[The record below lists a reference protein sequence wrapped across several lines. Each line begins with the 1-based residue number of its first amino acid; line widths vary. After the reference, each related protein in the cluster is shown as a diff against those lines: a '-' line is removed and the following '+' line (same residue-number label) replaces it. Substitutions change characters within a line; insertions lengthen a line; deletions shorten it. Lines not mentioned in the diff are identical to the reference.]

1 MRAEKYN
8 MFYYYDAYEI
18 EDANDIIFCNKFF
31 TGGNLIM
38 RTRKFLSILLLFV
51 CVVLLNS
58 SARFAYGG
66 VITLK
71 LLRTEAVI
79 LTTA

>member
-1 MRAEKYN
+1 
-8 MFYYYDAYEI
+8 
-18 EDANDIIFCNKFF
+18 
-31 TGGNLIM
+31 M
-38 RTRKFLSILLLFV
+38 RTRKFLSILFLLV

-66 VITLK
+66 RGITLK

-79 LTTA
+79 LMTA